1 MSRNRGIPRPR
12 PTPRPTRKLVWSVVV
27 PPAAGAGS
35 EGVAVFVGGGSEL
48 LAVVWLLVGVG
59 VVVVVVADVVEE
71 AELGME
77 ALLVSEVDALL
88 ALVSFVRVPSATTAP
103 IDVLEALDAELE
115 ELASVMLK

>member
-1 MSRNRGIPRPR
+1 M
-12 PTPRPTRKLVWSVVV
+12 

-35 EGVAVFVGGGSEL
+35 EGVAVFVGGGSGL
-48 LAVVWLLVGVG
+48 LAVVWLR
-59 VVVVVVADVVEE
+59 VVVAAAAAAAAVVVADVVEE
-71 AELGME
+71 A
-77 ALLVSEVDALL
+77 ALVSEVDALL